1 MKKVKIEWNN
11 QIKEL
16 IIPDTGMFFYL
27 RKTDELFGIKNMQE
41 KIYHKLVITKVSKS
55 FKLST
60 DIILGIGNEVFSI
73 EEEYFL
79 CNPLRKEY
87 LDLCQ
92 LLINKDNYLIK
103 ECVFNDSNYVEIGA
117 FNFELR
123 VLEKLSN
130 I

>member
-16 IIPDTGMFFYL
+16 IIPETGMFFYL
-27 RKTDELFGIKNMQE
+27 RKTDELFGIKNTQE
-41 KIYHKLVITKVSKS
+41 KIYNKLVITKVSNS
-55 FKLST
+55 FQSST
-60 DIILGIGNEVFSI
+60 DIILGIGNEVFSV
-73 EEEYFL
+73 EEEYVL

-103 ECVFNDSNYVEIGA
+103 EFVFNDSNYVEIGA

>member
-1 MKKVKIEWNN
+1 MKKVKIEWNH

-27 RKTDELFGIKNMQE
+27 RNTDELFGIKNMQE
-41 KIYHKLVITKVSKS
+41 KIYNKLVITKVSNS
-55 FKLST
+55 FQSST
-60 DIILGIGNEVFSI
+60 DIVLGIGHDFFSI

-92 LLINKDNYLIK
+92 LLINKDNYLIN
-103 ECVFNDSNYVEIGA
+103 EFVFNDSNYVEIGA
-117 FNFELR
+117 FNYELR
-123 VLEKLSN
+123 ALEKLSN